1 MRTRAM
7 VVLFMALVAAPARA
21 ALVTVDD
28 FSDILFW
35 TGSGTNEAALV
46 LQFPTAV
53 ESGTATPTSIAWGYR
68 WDDPTASAAD
78 MVFALA
84 GQITGSDAPQPVAG
98 ADARLAIDADYFST
112 MNAYFIKS
120 FSYDQVGLPSPWSQ
134 DIRSMANDFDNDL
147 GIAFYTFVANSP
159 NASGA
164 WPMASG
170 FSVSSAGMAGALL
183 ADGGWYGFLIQ
194 EYDTNFEFPATVT
207 FTQPVSAVPEPSGV
221 ALLACGGAI
230 VGAMAWRRRRQR
242 AA

>member
-53 ESGTATPTSIAWGYR
+53 ESGTAMPTSIAWGYR
-68 WDDPTASAAD
+68 WNEPATFAD
-78 MVFALA
+78 MMFSLA
-84 GQITGSDAPQPVAG
+84 GGITGGPLPAAG
-98 ADARLAIDADYFST
+98 ADQRLAVNVSYFGEEWG
-112 MNAYFIKS
+112 YFVNTI
-120 FSYDQVGLPSPWSQ
+120 SYDQIGLPAADWSQ
-134 DIRSMANDFDNDL
+134 AVREMGPYDIDTGEYPAQYQLDA
-147 GIAFYTFVANSP
+147 G
-159 NASGA
+159 SGA
-164 WPMASG
+164 WTGTP
-170 FSVSSAGMAGALL
+170 FSLSNAGMSTTPLV
-183 ADGGWYGFLIQ
+183 DGGWYGFIQ
-194 EYDTNFEFPATVT
+194 ADGNAATLA
-207 FTQPVSAVPEPSGV
+207 FNQPVSAVPEPSGV

-242 AA
+242 AV